1 MSPDQQPLATVV
13 MKFGGTSVA
22 DAPAIHRLI
31 DIVRHARAAADV
43 PPAIVVSATSKTTDQ
58 LLALAAAACAGMTDV
73 NPGVD
78 SVLERHLAIV
88 HAMTTGERAA
98 TLEAQI
104 RRELED
110 LRAVLTAIAILRESS
125 PRSLDAVAA
134 VGEIVSSR
142 IVAAAF
148 EEAGVPSAW
157 VDARKALVT
166 DDQHTAALPL
176 VSETRAAVE
185 REVLPHLAAGRVPV
199 LGGFVGSTVSGA
211 TTTLG
216 RGGSD
221 YSGALIGAAL
231 HGLPTLSGAPIACR
245 EIQIWTDVDGMLTAD
260 PRVVDHPAVV
270 ERLSFAEASE
280 LAYFGAKVLHPSTIL
295 PAVSANIPV
304 RILNSRRPG
313 GEGTRI
319 TAESSSGSR
328 AVAALACKRRVTVV
342 EITST
347 RMLMAHGFLRR
358 LFQVF
363 ETYRTPVDVV
373 TTSEVSVSVTVDDD
387 RQLHQI
393 VPALEEFAEV
403 SVERDMAI
411 VCAVGDRLSA
421 DPRMAIRLLSA
432 LEGVPLKMVSQ
443 AASRR
448 NLTVVLND
456 RDVAA
461 AMHRLHD
468 AAFDTADRLGAGR

>member
-1 MSPDQQPLATVV
+1 MAHDQQPLAFVV

-22 DAPAIHRLI
+22 DAAAITRLI
-31 DIVRHARAAADV
+31 GIVRHTATTVDV
-43 PPAIVVSATSKTTDQ
+43 PPVVVVSATSKTTDQ
-58 LLALAAAACAGMTDV
+58 LLALAAEARAGQTDV

-78 SVLERHLAIV
+78 RVLDRHLEIV
-88 HAMTTGERAA
+88 HALTTGARATA
-98 TLEAQI
+98 LEAAI

-148 EEAGVPSAW
+148 EEAGMPAAW
-157 VDARKALVT
+157 VDARKALIT

-176 VSETRAAVE
+176 ASETRAAVE
-185 REVLPHLAAGRVPV
+185 RELLPNLAAGRVPV
-199 LGGFVGSTVSGA
+199 LGGFVGSTVTGA

-221 YSGALIGAAL
+221 YSGALMGAAL
-231 HGLPTLSGAPIACR
+231 HGLTASGAPLACR

-313 GEGTRI
+313 GDGTRI
-319 TAESSSGSR
+319 TAESSAGDR

-387 RQLHQI
+387 RQLHEI
-393 VPALEEFAEV
+393 VPALEQFAEV

-411 VCAVGDRLSA
+411 VCAVGDSLST
-421 DPRMAIRLLSA
+421 DPRMAIRLLAA

-448 NLTVVLND
+448 NVTVVLSD
-456 RDVAA
+456 RDVAT

-468 AAFDTADRLGAGR
+468 AAFDTAARLGAGR